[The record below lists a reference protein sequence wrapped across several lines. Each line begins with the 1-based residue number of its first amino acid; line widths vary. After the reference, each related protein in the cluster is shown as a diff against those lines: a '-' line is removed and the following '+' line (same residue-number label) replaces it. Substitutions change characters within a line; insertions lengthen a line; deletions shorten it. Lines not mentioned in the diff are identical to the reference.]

1 MNAGQTWAKEDS
13 EHAPSRLQL
22 LEAATSGQHNR
33 LLLTIATT
41 SGIRMQKARASR
53 QLDDLIGIHYLRRYF
68 L

>member
-33 LLLTIATT
+33 LLLTIAN
-41 SGIRMQKARASR
+41 
-53 QLDDLIGIHYLRRYF
+53 DEWH
-68 L
+68 